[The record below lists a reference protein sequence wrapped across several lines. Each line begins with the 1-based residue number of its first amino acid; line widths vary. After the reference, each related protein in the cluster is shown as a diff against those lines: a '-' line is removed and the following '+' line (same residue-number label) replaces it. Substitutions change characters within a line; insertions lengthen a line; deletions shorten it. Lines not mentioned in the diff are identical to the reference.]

1 MISAPAKMDAAA
13 VPPHVVQPIAPIHR
27 EPLTVNA
34 AMTTPLILPSQESSV
49 SPGTSSGGIHNG
61 TGLKTARIVP
71 MTLQPHMTSSV
82 LSPASLGAPR
92 VRHAKAV
99 GTPPSTPLVPLGPT
113 ASIGI
118 MAPSPRLV
126 TTQGNVVLQAH
137 VQNSASPRTMPTTSM
152 QHHLVPV
159 RQPVQLAQTQ
169 PLVMQK
175 PIAHTSS

>member
-49 SPGTSSGGIHNG
+49 SPG

-118 MAPSPRLV
+118 MAPPSRLV